1 MTTLKDIGHD
11 AAWDAVARR
20 DPDLDGRILYAV
32 TTTGIYCKPSCPARR
47 PRRANVRFFSDHEA
61 ARAAGFRPC
70 KRCHPDGDDPLGE
83 VVRRAQTYLH
93 DHLDDGVTLE
103 DLGREV
109 GMSPTHLQR
118 TFKARIGMSPK
129 EYVRAVRTKR
139 LKSALREG
147 DSTVTRTT
155 FEAGFGSASAAY
167 AAADAY
173 LGMTPATYG
182 AGGRGA
188 HIRYAVVPCQ
198 LGHLLAAVTTRGVCA
213 VTLGNPPGALE
224 RALRTEFSMGT
235 IERERSGELHTPVRT
250 DRAARYRCPSS
261 R

>member
-1 MTTLKDIGHD
+1 
-11 AAWDAVARR
+11 
-20 DPDLDGRILYAV
+20 V

-47 PRRANVRFFSDHEA
+47 PRRTNVRFFSDHEA

-70 KRCHPDGDDPLGE
+70 RRCHPDGDDPLDE
-83 VVRRAQTYLH
+83 VVRRAQAYLH

-118 TFKARIGMSPK
+118 TFKVRIGMSPK

-224 RALRTEFSMGT
+224 RALRTEFSIADG
-235 IERERSGELHTPVRT
+235 IGARADFLDGLGVGELLGERRSRPQASPRP
-250 DRAARYRCPSS
+250 RAAKSPGQVRVPADSARTSS
-261 R
+261 GP